1 MNITRRDALRTTG
14 ALGTLVSLGLITTE
28 QAMAAES
35 RPAFAS
41 KTLSGAL
48 EAIGGQPATSD
59 QIEVI
64 APDIAENGAVVPV
77 ATVSKLPN
85 TTDVWFLVENNP
97 QPMAAHFAF
106 PAGTAP
112 EVKTRVKMGKTSDVI
127 VVAKAD
133 GKLYMAK
140 KETKVTLGGCGG

>member
-14 ALGTLVSLGLITTE
+14 ALGTLVSLGLVTAE
-28 QAMAAES
+28 QAAAAES
-35 RPAFAS
+35 RAEFAS

-48 EAIGGQPATSD
+48 EAIGGKPANSD

-97 QPMAAHFAF
+97 QPLAAQFSF

>member
-14 ALGTLVSLGLITTE
+14 ALGTLVSLGLVTAE
-28 QAMAAES
+28 QAAAAES
-35 RPAFAS
+35 RAEFAS

-48 EAIGGQPATSD
+48 EAIGGQPANSD

-97 QPMAAHFAF
+97 QPLAAQFSF

-112 EVKTRVKMGKTSDVI
+112 EVKTRVKMGKTSDII

>member
-14 ALGTLVSLGLITTE
+14 AFGTLVSLGLITAE
-28 QAMAAES
+28 QAAAAES
-35 RPAFAS
+35 RAEFAS

-48 EAIGGQPATSD
+48 EAIGGKPANSD

-97 QPMAAHFAF
+97 QPLAAQFSF